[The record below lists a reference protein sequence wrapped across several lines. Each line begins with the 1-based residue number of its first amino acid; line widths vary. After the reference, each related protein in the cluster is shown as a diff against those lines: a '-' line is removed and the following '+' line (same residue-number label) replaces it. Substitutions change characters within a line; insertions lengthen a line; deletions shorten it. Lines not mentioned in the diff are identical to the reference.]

1 MIKIKF
7 NEIEKP
13 INVSFSMQNNIITL
27 TGNVPKNTSGFIAYT
42 LNDIVLGD
50 YSEYTTIYRVLP
62 DAVQFSNDGSVWVP
76 PKKNV
81 LIVASWDD
89 GNDVKGI
96 RPAEVAID
104 ILLNGEKDKSIK
116 LNSSMGWQ
124 YELTN
129 VLESD
134 EYTINVEDVTD
145 YSYLINGTSVVYKTE
160 YPQPEVLTVDD
171 VAIAVAELT
180 DVVVQNSTDIV
191 DTQTALAE
199 VYEMIT
205 Q

>member
-1 MIKIKF
+1 M
-7 NEIEKP
+7 
-13 INVSFSMQNNIITL
+13 
-27 TGNVPKNTSGFIAYT
+27 
-42 LNDIVLGD
+42 
-50 YSEYTTIYRVLP
+50 
-62 DAVQFSNDGSVWVP
+62 QFSNDGSVWVP
-76 PKKNV
+76 PKKDV
-81 LIVASWDD
+81 LITVGWND
-89 GNDVKGI
+89 GDNIKGI
-96 RPAEVAID
+96 RPSEVFIN
-104 ILLNGEKDKSIK
+104 ILRNGEKDKSIY

-134 EYTINVEDVTD
+134 EYTINVEDITD
-145 YSYLINGTSVVYKTE
+145 YSYSINGTSVVYTTE

>member
-27 TGNVPKNTSGFIAYT
+27 TGNVPQNTSGFIAYT
-42 LNDIVLGD
+42 VNDIVLGD
-50 YSEYTTIYRVLP
+50 YSDFTTIYRVLP

-76 PKKNV
+76 PKKDV
-81 LIVASWDD
+81 LISVGWND
-89 GNDVKGI
+89 GDNIKGI
-96 RPAEVAID
+96 RPSEVFIN
-104 ILLNGEKDKSIK
+104 ILRNGEKDKSIY

-145 YSYLINGTSVVYKTE
+145 YSYSINGTSVVYTTE

>member
-13 INVSFSMQNNIITL
+13 INVSFSMQDNIITL
-27 TGNVPKNTSGFIAYT
+27 TGNVPQNTSGFIAYT
-42 LNDIVLGD
+42 VNDIVLGD

-76 PKKNV
+76 PRKNV
-81 LIVASWDD
+81 LITVGWDD
-89 GNDVKGI
+89 GDDVKGI
-96 RPAEVAID
+96 RPAEIAID

-145 YSYLINGTSVVYKTE
+145 YSYSINGTSVVYTTE

>member
-13 INVSFSMQNNIITL
+13 INVSFSIQNNIITL
-27 TGNVPKNTSGFIAYT
+27 TGNVPQNTSGFIAYT
-42 LNDIVLGD
+42 VNDIVLGD
-50 YSEYTTIYRVLP
+50 YSDFTTIYRVLP

-81 LIVASWDD
+81 LIAASWDD

>member
-27 TGNVPKNTSGFIAYT
+27 TGNVPQNTSGFVAYT
-42 LNDIVLGD
+42 VNDIVLGD
-50 YSEYTTIYRVLP
+50 YSDFTTIYRVLA

-81 LIVASWDD
+81 LIAASWDD

-129 VLESD
+129 VLESA

-145 YSYLINGTSVVYKTE
+145 YSCSINGTSVVYKTE

>member
-42 LNDIVLGD
+42 VNDIVLGD

-81 LIVASWDD
+81 LIAASWDD
-89 GNDVKGI
+89 GDDVKGI
-96 RPAEVAID
+96 RPAEIAID

>member
-27 TGNVPKNTSGFIAYT
+27 TGNVPQNTSGFIAYT
-42 LNDIVLGD
+42 VNDIVLGD

-76 PKKNV
+76 PKKDV
-81 LIVASWDD
+81 LIAASWDD
-89 GNDVKGI
+89 GDDVKGI

>member
-13 INVSFSMQNNIITL
+13 INVSFSIQNNIITL

-42 LNDIVLGD
+42 VNDIVLGD

-81 LIVASWDD
+81 LIAASWDD

>member
-13 INVSFSMQNNIITL
+13 INVSFSIQNNIITL

-42 LNDIVLGD
+42 INDIVLGD
-50 YSEYTTIYRVLP
+50 YSDFTTIYRVLP

-81 LIVASWDD
+81 LIAASWDD

>member
-13 INVSFSMQNNIITL
+13 INVSFSMQDNIITL
-27 TGNVPKNTSGFIAYT
+27 TGNVPKNTSGFVAYT
-42 LNDIVLGD
+42 VNDIVLGD
-50 YSEYTTIYRVLP
+50 YSDFTTIYRVLP

-76 PKKNV
+76 PKKDV
-81 LIVASWDD
+81 LITVGWND
-89 GNDVKGI
+89 GDDVKGI

-134 EYTINVEDVTD
+134 EYTINVEHITD
-145 YSYLINGTSVVYKTE
+145 YSYSINGTSVVYTTE

>member
-13 INVSFSMQNNIITL
+13 INVSFSIQNNIITL
-27 TGNVPKNTSGFIAYT
+27 TGNVPQNTSGFVAYT
-42 LNDIVLGD
+42 VNDIVLGD

-81 LIVASWDD
+81 LIAASWDD

>member
-13 INVSFSMQNNIITL
+13 INAFFSIQNNIITL
-27 TGNVPKNTSGFIAYT
+27 TGNVPKNTSGFVAYT
-42 LNDIVLGD
+42 VNDIVLGD
-50 YSEYTTIYRVLP
+50 YSDFTTIYRVLP

-81 LIVASWDD
+81 LIAASWDD

>member
-13 INVSFSMQNNIITL
+13 INVSFSMQDNIITL
-27 TGNVPKNTSGFIAYT
+27 TGNVPQNTSGFIAYT
-42 LNDIVLGD
+42 VNDIVLGD

-76 PKKNV
+76 PRKNV
-81 LIVASWDD
+81 LITVGWDD
-89 GNDVKGI
+89 GDDVKGI
-96 RPAEVAID
+96 RPAEIVID

>member
-13 INVSFSMQNNIITL
+13 INVSFSIQNNIITL
-27 TGNVPKNTSGFIAYT
+27 TGNVPQNTSGFIAYT
-42 LNDIVLGD
+42 VNDIVLGD

-81 LIVASWDD
+81 LIAASWDD
-89 GNDVKGI
+89 GDDVKGI
-96 RPAEVAID
+96 RPAEIAID

>member
-42 LNDIVLGD
+42 INDIVLGD
-50 YSEYTTIYRVLP
+50 YSDFTTIYRVLP

-81 LIVASWDD
+81 LIAASWDD

-104 ILLNGEKDKSIK
+104 ILLNGEKYESIK

>member
-27 TGNVPKNTSGFIAYT
+27 TGNVPQNTSGFIAYT
-42 LNDIVLGD
+42 VNDIVLGD
-50 YSEYTTIYRVLP
+50 YSDFTTIYRVLP

-81 LIVASWDD
+81 LIAAGWDD

>member
-13 INVSFSMQNNIITL
+13 INVSFSMQDNIITL
-27 TGNVPKNTSGFIAYT
+27 TGNVPQNTSGFIAYT
-42 LNDIVLGD
+42 VNDIVLGD

-76 PKKNV
+76 PKKDV
-81 LIVASWDD
+81 LIAASWDD
-89 GNDVKGI
+89 GDDVKGI
-96 RPAEVAID
+96 RPAEIAID

-134 EYTINVEDVTD
+134 EYTINAEDVTD

>member
-13 INVSFSMQNNIITL
+13 INVSFSIQNNIITL
-27 TGNVPKNTSGFIAYT
+27 TGNVPQNTSGFIAYT
-42 LNDIVLGD
+42 VNDIVLGD

-76 PKKNV
+76 PKKDV
-81 LIVASWDD
+81 LIAASWDD
-89 GNDVKGI
+89 GDDVKGI
-96 RPAEVAID
+96 RPAEIAID

>member
-7 NEIEKP
+7 NEIETP

-42 LNDIVLGD
+42 VNDIVLGD

-81 LIVASWDD
+81 LIAASWDD

-171 VAIAVAELT
+171 VAIAVTELT
-180 DVVVQNSTDIV
+180 DVVVKNSTDIV

>member
-7 NEIEKP
+7 NEIEEP

-27 TGNVPKNTSGFIAYT
+27 TGNVPQNTSGFVAYT
-42 LNDIVLGD
+42 VNDIVLGD
-50 YSEYTTIYRVLP
+50 YSDFTTIYRVLP

-81 LIVASWDD
+81 LIAASWDD

>member
-42 LNDIVLGD
+42 VNDIVLGD

>member
-27 TGNVPKNTSGFIAYT
+27 TGNVPQNTSGFVAYT
-42 LNDIVLGD
+42 VNDIVLGD
-50 YSEYTTIYRVLP
+50 YSDFTTIYRVLP

-81 LIVASWDD
+81 LIAVGWDD

>member
-27 TGNVPKNTSGFIAYT
+27 TGNVPKNNSGFIAYT
-42 LNDIVLGD
+42 VNDIVLGD

-76 PKKNV
+76 PKKDV
-81 LIVASWDD
+81 LIAVGWND
-89 GNDVKGI
+89 GDDVKGI

-104 ILLNGEKDKSIK
+104 ILLNGKKDKSIK

-145 YSYLINGTSVVYKTE
+145 YSYSINGTSVVYTTE

>member
-7 NEIEKP
+7 NEIERP

-42 LNDIVLGD
+42 VNDIVLGD

-81 LIVASWDD
+81 LIAASWDD

>member
-27 TGNVPKNTSGFIAYT
+27 TGNVPQNTSGFVAYT
-42 LNDIVLGD
+42 VNDIVLGD
-50 YSEYTTIYRVLP
+50 YSDFTTIYRVLP

-76 PKKNV
+76 PKKDV
-81 LIVASWDD
+81 LIAASWDD
-89 GNDVKGI
+89 GDDVKGI

>member
-27 TGNVPKNTSGFIAYT
+27 TGNVPQNTSGFIAYT
-42 LNDIVLGD
+42 INDIVLGD
-50 YSEYTTIYRVLP
+50 YSDFTTIYRVLP

-81 LIVASWDD
+81 LIAASWDD

>member
-13 INVSFSMQNNIITL
+13 INVSFSIQNNIITL
-27 TGNVPKNTSGFIAYT
+27 TGNVPQNTSGFVAYT
-42 LNDIVLGD
+42 VNDIVLGD
-50 YSEYTTIYRVLP
+50 YSDFTTIYRVLP

-81 LIVASWDD
+81 LIAASWDD

>member
-27 TGNVPKNTSGFIAYT
+27 TGNVPQNTSGFIAYT
-42 LNDIVLGD
+42 VNDIVLGD

-81 LIVASWDD
+81 LIAVGWDD

-145 YSYLINGTSVVYKTE
+145 YSYSINGTSVVYKTE

>member
-1 MIKIKF
+1 MIKIEF

-42 LNDIVLGD
+42 VNDIVLGD

-81 LIVASWDD
+81 LIAASWDD